1 MSEKNEL
8 HKLIHSLTPNEKA
21 YFKKFAYKSKD
32 DKENP
37 YLLMFDAILK
47 QDEYDEDALKKKLK
61 NTKLVNNFS
70 AAKNYLSDL
79 IITTFSAIQENNSV
93 ENKLLS
99 VLQQLP
105 FLIERRVNNLLEK
118 KIAQSKKI
126 VQDFELYNYCAIIYQ
141 YEMLILEVDKHY
153 ETKKSKLTNEFLQ
166 NEDKLQNIR
175 NYQQLKDEWLMIRQD
190 TNTYIRE
197 KNKIDFVSDKLTIPY
212 LSDIEKAT
220 TTASK
225 ILFYYVRVGYFL
237 MINDA
242 EAAYTDSVAQ
252 YMVLKN
258 NPNYCKANEKEVIV
272 TLSNFVLRMLNVS
285 NYEYF
290 DEVKNTLLQYLENSK
305 DIDLVQSKKLN
316 LALVEKNQYLKQNR
330 FDKIYS
336 LLPTYCNVLDF
347 YNKRQD
353 IQLSMLYD
361 MAMIYFYNDQ
371 FETCLDF
378 ISKVLNHKA
387 LHTMKDLESY
397 SLLLKMVVFVELN
410 QIHHFDTNIENLRR
424 KLYRDDKMF
433 KAENAILKMLTDY
446 SLANSNANKVNIL
459 TEHKKTIE
467 LILQDKLEQNI
478 INYFPIHLWL
488 ESKLEHKTI
497 YQKFN
502 YK

>member
-1 MSEKNEL
+1 MNL

-37 YLLMFDAILK
+37 YLVMFDAILK
-47 QDEYDEDALKKKLK
+47 QDEYDEEALKKKLK
-61 NTKLVNNFS
+61 NTKLINNFS

-79 IITTFSAIQENNSV
+79 IITTFSSIQENNSV

-118 KIAQSKKI
+118 KIAQAKKI

-153 ETKKSKLTNEFLQ
+153 ETKKSKLTNELLQ
-166 NEDKLQNIR
+166 NEQKLQNIR

-225 ILFYYVRVGYFL
+225 ILFHYVRVGYFL

-330 FDKIYS
+330 FDKIY
-336 LLPTYCNVLDF
+336 V
-347 YNKRQD
+347 
-353 IQLSMLYD
+353 
-361 MAMIYFYNDQ
+361 A
-371 FETCLDF
+371 
-378 ISKVLNHKA
+378 A
-387 LHTMKDLESY
+387 
-397 SLLLKMVVFVELN
+397 
-410 QIHHFDTNIENLRR
+410 NLQQCVRF
-424 KLYRDDKMF
+424 L
-433 KAENAILKMLTDY
+433 
-446 SLANSNANKVNIL
+446 
-459 TEHKKTIE
+459 
-467 LILQDKLEQNI
+467 
-478 INYFPIHLWL
+478 
-488 ESKLEHKTI
+488 
-497 YQKFN
+497 
-502 YK
+502 

>member
-1 MSEKNEL
+1 MSEKNDL

-37 YLLMFDAILK
+37 YLVMFDAILK
-47 QDEYDEDALKKKLK
+47 QDEYDEEALKKKLK
-61 NTKLVNNFS
+61 NTKLINNFS

-79 IITTFSAIQENNSV
+79 IITTFSSIQENNSV

-118 KIAQSKKI
+118 KIAQAKKI

-166 NEDKLQNIR
+166 NEQKLQNIR

-361 MAMIYFYNDQ
+361 MAMIYFYNDE
-371 FETCLDF
+371 FETCLEF

-397 SLLLKMVVFVELN
+397 SLLLKMFVFVELN

-433 KAENAILKMLTDY
+433 KAENSILKMLTDY
-446 SLANSNANKVNIL
+446 SLANSNANKVYIL

-467 LILQDKLEQNI
+467 TILQDKLEQNI

-488 ESKLEHKTI
+488 EAKLEHKTI

-502 YK
+502 NK